1 MSRSEKNKFKKIK
14 RKKIFKNLF
23 LGLFILLLSSSISI
37 LNFSKNTKN
46 LNQNISYN
54 KTQNE
59 SIIKNTNEAISKV
72 YLNTVGDIMVHNPQ
86 LKAQFDLSTKSY
98 SFANNFKYVK
108 KYIESSDLSIA
119 NLETTLAGPS
129 TPYTSYPSFNS
140 PDALVDALKFSG
152 VDILSTI
159 NNHSFDKGDLG
170 VERTLAIS
178 KEKGF
183 DTVGTIENENDPN
196 YLIKDI
202 NNIKLGITSY
212 SYGEIK
218 NNIKYLNGIAVSNK
232 SKDKMN
238 IFDMYNVDNAFNTIN
253 KTLNKLSSTDIQIVI
268 IHWGN
273 EYQRTASEFQVKL
286 AQKLSDAGVDIIVGS
301 HPHVVQPVEMI
312 KSTDGKHDTLVI
324 YSLGNFLSNQRKELL
339 GSDFTEDGLMAEIEI
354 TKNMG
359 TNETN
364 ISKANFIPTW
374 VNKYRVSGRDVYEI
388 IPISNK
394 NDLSTIENL
403 PLDNAKTSFNNT
415 ISQIKTNN
423 ILTVPKNPFE

>member
-14 RKKIFKNLF
+14 RKIIFKNLF